1 MNLLFGIALKHLL
14 ARKRQSFVSL
24 LGIIIGTAF
33 FLAIASLMQG
43 SEKDFI
49 RRLVNNSPHITL
61 SDEFRH
67 ARAQPVIEAFP
78 DAAVELRSVKPVT
91 ETRGLRGYQQIL
103 ERLSSLEGLKA
114 SPVLTGQALIS
125 FAGKDMAVTINGMN
139 PSEIRNVSTIENYMK
154 QGSIDGL
161 IGNPSG
167 LVIGEELARKLSI
180 GMGRTITLVATGGQA
195 RTFKVMGIFRTG
207 RASYDETQ
215 VFADLKRT
223 QALMGKINRANS
235 IIMKVPDPYQARM
248 IAARIEAVE
257 GYKAVSWQEASED
270 IMNTLMIRNV
280 ITYTIVSAVLVV
292 AAFGIYNV
300 ISTVVMEKQRD
311 IAILKSMGFH
321 ARDVLRIFII
331 QGLLLGMAGCLTGVP
346 LGMALMLALMQ
357 IRLKPPGGTEMIAM
371 PIDWSW
377 PQFAIAISFALVA
390 ALLAALLPAR
400 KAAHVQPVDILRG
413 SA

>member
-195 RTFKVMGIFRTG
+195 RTFKVLGIFRTG